1 MPFLWGP
8 AECKPKAV
16 ASHYLYN
23 PSSWPCSEM
32 WLLQFA
38 ANASPCSYDLIPD
51 KGGGGRERQGLLTFA
66 SGQHSS
72 ISQTLMIF
80 LLLFNYLPQL
90 MKFMSSSS
98 KAVAEG
104 VWGVGWL
111 GASPPT
117 SSKHMGEYHLLP
129 LSHLRCVRSILHC
142 EGKKTIFF
150 PLSVSLL
157 SKLQTPL
164 KEQVCQIEEKRNCS
178 NMHQSASWVSETNL
192 ETKGSVW
199 TQYIRI

>member
-117 SSKHMGEYHLLP
+117 SSTWGNII
-129 LSHLRCVRSILHC
+129 CCHC
-142 EGKKTIFF
+142 HTWG
-150 PLSVSLL
+150 
-157 SKLQTPL
+157 
-164 KEQVCQIEEKRNCS
+164 
-178 NMHQSASWVSETNL
+178 VSEASCIVKAKNHFLSTFCF
-192 ETKGSVW
+192 
-199 TQYIRI
+199 IAF